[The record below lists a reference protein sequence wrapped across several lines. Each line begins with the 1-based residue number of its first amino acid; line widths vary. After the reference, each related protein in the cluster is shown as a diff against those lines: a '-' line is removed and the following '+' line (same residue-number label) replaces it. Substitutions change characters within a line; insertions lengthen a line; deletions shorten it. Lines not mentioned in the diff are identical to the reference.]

1 MLVYFRTHVRIKI
14 SSLNLVCC
22 RDIMSSKKEGGPYT
36 KQQQEERG
44 WYPKWYDGETL
55 FFWKINEHKV
65 DTAKVIQNHPDGDPD
80 DISGEILKRLNRK
93 FQRDKLSDKK

>member
-1 MLVYFRTHVRIKI
+1 
-14 SSLNLVCC
+14 
-22 RDIMSSKKEGGPYT
+22 MSSKKEGGPYT
-36 KQQQEERG
+36 KQQQQERR
-44 WYPKWYDGETL
+44 K
-55 FFWKINEHKV
+55 KINEHKV